1 MASKPVV
8 TQQARGVEIAGGG
21 RKQKIP
27 LGKGNNR
34 KALGDI
40 GNLVPVQAID
50 GKPKQEFSRPLT
62 RSFCAQLL
70 SNAQAAAASENIK
83 KPDPKVV
90 NGPAEKK
97 GVVPAKPTQ
106 KKVNAKPKTDIAREV
121 SPEQKEDTRKE
132 KNASQKTSRRKAQ
145 TLTLVLTARSKDAC
159 GLINKSSDPIVNIDI
174 EDVDNHL
181 AMVDYVE
188 DLYKFY
194 KLEENSSHIHDYMGK
209 QTDINERMR
218 AIIVD
223 WMIEVHYK
231 FGLRPETLYLTINIV
246 DRFLSMKVV
255 PRRELQLVGI
265 GAMLIASKYEELWA
279 PEVADFV
286 SISDMAY
293 TGEQILAMEKAILGK
308 LEWSLTVPTPYV
320 FLVRFIKASMADQ
333 KESQMENLAFF
344 MAEIGLMNYVAIM
357 YCPSMLAA
365 SAVYAARCTLSK
377 SPFWNET
384 LKFHTGYSEVQLMD
398 CAKLLVK
405 FHSVAVVS
413 KLKGAY
419 KKYSDPEYGAV
430 ALLPPAKSF

>member
-8 TQQARGVEIAGGG
+8 TQQVRAIAGGG
-21 RKQKIP
+21 GKQKIP
-27 LGKGNNR
+27 LGIRNNR
-34 KALGDI
+34 KALEDI
-40 GNLVPVQAID
+40 GNLVTVPVID

-70 SNAQAAAASENIK
+70 ANAQPDAAENIK
-83 KPDPKVV
+83 KPAAKVV
-90 NGPAEKK
+90 NGAVEKK
-97 GVVPAKPTQ
+97 GAVPAKPAR
-106 KKVNAKPKTDIAREV
+106 KKVNTKPKPDIAREV
-121 SPEQKEDTRKE
+121 SPEHKEDTRKE
-132 KNASQKTSRRKAQ
+132 KIASQKTSRRKAQ
-145 TLTLVLTARSKDAC
+145 TLTAILTARSKAAC
-159 GLINKSSDPIVNIDI
+159 GLVNKSSDPIINIDTA
-174 EDVDNHL
+174 DVDNHL

-194 KLEENSSHIHDYMGK
+194 KLEENSSHIQDYMGM
-209 QTDINERMR
+209 QPDINEKMR

-223 WMIEVHYK
+223 WLIEVHCK
-231 FGLRPETLYLTINIV
+231 FELRPETLYLTINTV
-246 DRFLSMKVV
+246 DRFLSKKVI

-308 LEWSLTVPTPYV
+308 LEWNLTVPTPYV
-320 FLVRFIKASMADQ
+320 FLVRFIKAAMADQ
-333 KESQMENLAFF
+333 KEIQIENLAFF

-365 SAVYAARCTLSK
+365 SAVYAARCTLNK

-384 LKFHTGYSEVQLMD
+384 LKFHSGFSETQLMD
-398 CAKLLVK
+398 CAKLLAK
-405 FHSVAVVS
+405 FHSVALES

-419 KKYSDPEYGAV
+419 KKYSNPDYGAV
-430 ALLPPAKSF
+430 ALLPPAKILLTG

>member
-8 TQQARGVEIAGGG
+8 TQQVRGAAIAGGG
-21 RKQKIP
+21 GKQKIP
-27 LGKGNNR
+27 LGIRNNR
-34 KALGDI
+34 KALEDI
-40 GNLVPVQAID
+40 GNLVTVPVID

-70 SNAQAAAASENIK
+70 ANAQPDAAENIK
-83 KPDPKVV
+83 KPAAKVV
-90 NGPAEKK
+90 NGAVEKK
-97 GVVPAKPTQ
+97 GAVPAKPAR
-106 KKVNAKPKTDIAREV
+106 KKVNTKPKPDIARE
-121 SPEQKEDTRKE
+121 
-132 KNASQKTSRRKAQ
+132 A
-145 TLTLVLTARSKDAC
+145 AC
-159 GLINKSSDPIVNIDI
+159 GLVNKSSDPIINIDTA
-174 EDVDNHL
+174 DVDNHL

-194 KLEENSSHIHDYMGK
+194 KLEENSSHIQDYMGM
-209 QTDINERMR
+209 QPDINEKMR

-223 WMIEVHYK
+223 WLIEVHCK
-231 FGLRPETLYLTINIV
+231 FELRPETLYLTINTV
-246 DRFLSMKVV
+246 DRFLSKKVI

-308 LEWSLTVPTPYV
+308 LEWNLTVPTPYV
-320 FLVRFIKASMADQ
+320 FLVRFIKAAMADQ
-333 KESQMENLAFF
+333 KEIQIENLAFF

-365 SAVYAARCTLSK
+365 SAVYAARCTLNK

-384 LKFHTGYSEVQLMD
+384 LKFHSGFSETQLMD
-398 CAKLLVK
+398 CAKLLAK
-405 FHSVAVVS
+405 FHSVALES

-419 KKYSDPEYGAV
+419 KKYSNPDYGAV
-430 ALLPPAKSF
+430 ALLPPAKILLTG